1 MLWICFCKGGGGGG
15 GAVGFARRGAGMFSR
30 RGLSN

>member
-1 MLWICFCKGGGGGG
+1 MDFFLQGGRGG
-15 GAVGFARRGAGMFSR
+15 GAVGFVGRGAGMFSR